1 MVAVHKIQLTGH
13 ITASGELKIDDLPP
27 GLSPGQVQVTIE
39 VPAQAEEIPWE
50 DRPWTDEEI
59 RAMMTPTPKT
69 GAEIV
74 AAGHTGG
81 WEDYGITDSV
91 EWVEE
96 QRRKRREQVG
106 W

>member
-1 MVAVHKIQLTGH
+1 METFHLKGRVTE
-13 ITASGELKIDDLPP
+13 SGELEIDLPEGLTP
-27 GLSPGQVQVTIE
+27 GEVDVTIK
-39 VPAQAEEIPWE
+39 VLPHEEKSFE

-59 RAMMTPTPKT
+59 QEMLRPHPKT

-81 WEDYGITDSV
+81 WEHYGITDGG
-91 EWVEE
+91 EWVKE
-96 QRRKRREQVG
+96 QRRKRREKRG